1 VKQPKRTTEPDLLVP
16 CLFLDSPRDHS
27 HKYKVSRTLDT
38 EAVFNVASAFP
49 SRRYRLGRSLYLH
62 PPPERTPDEE
72 RAFPLARKL
81 SRGIRLLFGSRPGLD
96 DNAADNPRVMKP
108 SFTELE
114 ELFLKLWRPLF
125 RKLARPMLMLPPEI
139 SALLPAEYANRDHI
153 DFMQGQGS
161 GYKWLSGGRRRVP
174 QHRTCAFLLNKEG
187 FYQGASLT
195 SFFAMDGVAGLI
207 WSQLLRDRHA
217 AWLTQP
223 GFRMV
228 ELIGT
233 SIPRRM
239 EDLSFVDSWQVVSLF
254 HVDV

>member
-1 VKQPKRTTEPDLLVP
+1 MEPDVLVP
-16 CLFLDSPRDHS
+16 SLFLDSPRDHS

-62 PPPERTPDEE
+62 PPPERTPDEQ

-81 SRGIRLLFGSRPGLD
+81 SPGMRVLFGSRPRLD
-96 DNAADNPRVMKP
+96 DNPKDNPRVMKP
-108 SFTELE
+108 SFTALE
-114 ELFLKLWRPLF
+114 ELFTKAWRPRF
-125 RKLARPMLMLPPEI
+125 RKLTRPMLVLPPEL
-139 SALLPAEYANRDHI
+139 ADLLPAEYANRDHI
-153 DFMQGQGS
+153 EFMQGQGS
-161 GYKWLSGGRRRVP
+161 GYKWLAGGRNRVP
-174 QHRTCAFLLNKEG
+174 KLRTCAFLLNKED
-187 FYQGASLT
+187 FYQGAALT

-217 AWLTQP
+217 EWLTQP

-233 SIPRRM
+233 KIPGRM
-239 EDLSFVDSWQVVSLF
+239 EDLSFVDDWEVVSLL
-254 HVDV
+254 HVQV